1 MCVCRDPHLHPRP
14 VGMYLW
20 VECIASL
27 TVNALSYSSFPLVSS
42 DTHAHLHKYKQANRH
57 QSEVA
62 SWDLFILHF
71 HQLAFGLST
80 LATTRYDCYNTWR
93 GGENSKLVSPWKPTF
108 SSPVST
114 YKGFQSAPY
123 REGDEE
129 QWKNLIRLLGVFFPL
144 WQLRFS
150 GHF

>member
-1 MCVCRDPHLHPRP
+1 MRLQRP
-14 VGMYLW
+14 TPPPSPSWHVSLSRMYCFSHSKCTLLF
-20 VECIASL
+20 IF
-27 TVNALSYSSFPLVSS
+27 SSGLFRH
-42 DTHAHLHKYKQANRH
+42 THAHLHKYKQANRH

-80 LATTRYDCYNTWR
+80 LATTRYNCYNTWR